1 MGSVKKNVYES
12 ADEVQDDFELIAFD
26 FVSNPS
32 TRGAFLYPKDQ
43 QSLQEGVVKN
53 PETNKWESV
62 ENIIRDIL
70 GEIKS

>member
-43 QSLQEGVVKN
+43 QSLQEGIVKN
-53 PETNKWESV
+53 PETNKWENV

>member
-1 MGSVKKNVYES
+1 
-12 ADEVQDDFELIAFD
+12 LIAFD

-53 PETNKWESV
+53 TETNKWDSV

>member
-53 PETNKWESV
+53 PETNKWENV

>member
-1 MGSVKKNVYES
+1 MK
-12 ADEVQDDFELIAFD
+12 L
-26 FVSNPS
+26 NPIVHKLLEA
-32 TRGAFLYPKDQ
+32 RYQ

-53 PETNKWESV
+53 PETNKWDSV